1 MNKIK
6 YIILLFILLLLIIP
20 TIVAV
25 DDSIKADSTIIVNAS
40 NITVGDIE
48 KITVHVNEDAT
59 GVINITVEGKN
70 YSAPIDKGIATFKI
84 DNLASG
90 SYDVSASYDGDENY
104 LPGTNTSSFNVE
116 KPGASASVPVKAN
129 EKTKANFTIIVN
141 ANNIAMGDSE
151 KITVRVNEDA
161 TGSITI
167 TVDGKTYSAPI
178 DKGLTTF
185 KIDNLASGSY
195 DVLAS
200 YDGDENYLP
209 GTNTSSFS
217 VGKHN
222 APISVSA
229 KDVKEGENAV
239 VHVILPAGATGSVK
253 VTVYDKSYTN
263 QLIDGKTTVT
273 VPDLAKGSYIVN
285 VNYSGDDNY
294 LANSTQVSLSVGKK
308 AVEPPAIE
316 NNTDENLND
325 IGLDASTG
333 LPIAIL
339 AIALIIIVAVVIVKR
354 K

>member
-48 KITVHVNEDAT
+48 KITV
-59 GVINITVEGKN
+59 
-70 YSAPIDKGIATFKI
+70 
-84 DNLASG
+84 
-90 SYDVSASYDGDENY
+90 
-104 LPGTNTSSFNVE
+104 
-116 KPGASASVPVKAN
+116 
-129 EKTKANFTIIVN
+129 
-141 ANNIAMGDSE
+141 
-151 KITVRVNEDA
+151 RVNEDA
-161 TGSITI
+161 TGSVTI

-209 GTNTSSFS
+209 GTNTSSFN
-217 VGKHN
+217 N

-294 LANSTQVSLSVGKK
+294 LANSTQVPLSVGKK

-325 IGLDASTG
+325 IGIDASTG